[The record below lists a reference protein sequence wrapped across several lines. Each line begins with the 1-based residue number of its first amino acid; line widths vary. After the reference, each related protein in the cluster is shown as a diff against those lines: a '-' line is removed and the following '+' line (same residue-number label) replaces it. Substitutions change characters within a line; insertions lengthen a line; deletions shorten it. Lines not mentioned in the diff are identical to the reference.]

1 MASAARPRPS
11 RRRGLCVAAC
21 VQVAEADSAELCSAF
36 TEAEGGPPTPLEE
49 PLSRE
54 MREALTRG
62 DEGEE
67 AGDEGALANG
77 ASSQG
82 KRQIAGILR
91 QGRFAGAAPGTP
103 GALEGGGTPIS
114 PDVDCLSP
122 NALMSPT
129 NWATGA
135 GIDVDELLK
144 IVDNRPEQAVQEARS
159 ALHDPTSIT
168 TATATSTAST
178 TATAT
183 TASSST
189 A

>member
-1 MASAARPRPS
+1 MASAAPPRPS
-11 RRRGLCVAAC
+11 RRRGWCVAAC

-91 QGRFAGAAPGTP
+91 QGRFAVPGTP
-103 GALEGGGTPIS
+103 GALEGGGM
-114 PDVDCLSP
+114 CGG
-122 NALMSPT
+122 
-129 NWATGA
+129 GA
-135 GIDVDELLK
+135 
-144 IVDNRPEQAVQEARS
+144 ARRRDHVR
-159 ALHDPTSIT
+159 AGCGGGVG
-168 TATATSTAST
+168 
-178 TATAT
+178 
-183 TASSST
+183 
-189 A
+189 